1 MYIAEVAPADY
12 SGRFGNCN
20 QLFST
25 IGAFI
30 SYGLGAIWTSKWKV
44 HYYNLSLVAAGVV
57 ALFELLMLSTY
68 ETPRWLYKKAVK
80 QTGVWKRHTEEEANR
95 IMNVLRGPKYNVPE
109 EIDGIKKALQ
119 KNLTLVEQLIELKR
133 RSVYVPFILVLLL
146 MFFQQF
152 SGINVAIFFTGD
164 IFDSAG
170 LDTISPRL
178 LAFIAVGVVQVV
190 ATLVSVILVDW
201 CGRKQLLVVSSVGM
215 CVSSAL
221 IGTDFVILD
230 RLCGKCYG
238 TNCTSPDGMIQHHY
252 DYPFC
257 DNVNIGVL
265 AIVGVIVFI
274 VAFSLGWGPI
284 PWTSMSELVPGRVR
298 SLYASIASMVNWTL
312 AVIITACFQPYSETF
327 SVEVTWWTFSIILF
341 VSIFFVIIFVP
352 EVKGHSLE
360 QIEDHFEN
368 GKIIAIICKCSFC
381 KKQPSK
387 EKESYE

>member
-30 SYGLGAIWTSKWKV
+30 SYGLGALWTSTVKV
-44 HYYNLSLVAAGVV
+44 HYYNISLVAAGVV

-68 ETPRWLYKKAVK
+68 ETPRWLYKKAIK
-80 QTGVWKRHTEEEANR
+80 QTGILKWHTEEEANR
-95 IMNVLRGPKYNVPE
+95 IMNVLRGPKYNVRE
-109 EIDGIKKALQ
+109 ELDGIKKALQ
-119 KNLTLVEQLIELKR
+119 KNLTIVEQFIELKH
-133 RSVYVPFILVLLL
+133 RSVYIPLILVLIL

-164 IFDSAG
+164 IFDTAG
-170 LDTISPRL
+170 LSNISPRL
-178 LAFIAVGVVQVV
+178 LAFITVGVVQVV

-215 CVSSAL
+215 CVSSAIL
-221 IGTDFVILD
+221 GTNYVILD

-238 TNCTSPDGMIQHHY
+238 MNCTSPDHMIQHHD
-252 DYPFC
+252 DYHFC

-265 AIVGVIVFI
+265 AIVGVIIYI

-284 PWTSMSELVPGRVR
+284 PWTSMSELIPGRVR
-298 SLYASIASMVNWTL
+298 SLYASIASMVNWTF
-312 AVIITACFQPYSETF
+312 AIIITASFKPYSEMV
-327 SVEVTWWTFSIILF
+327 SLEVTWWTFSVILF
-341 VSIFFVIIFVP
+341 VSIFIVIIFLP

-360 QIEDHFEN
+360 QIEDHFQN
-368 GKIIAIICKCSFC
+368 GKIIAIACKCSFC
-381 KKQPSK
+381 KKQPGK
-387 EKESYE
+387 EKEYY